1 MRDRKILLWSAVA
14 GVSAAMF
21 PVFQRLLLLPFYVSH
36 DGESLFLSL
45 LNRVS
50 TMVVLPGKVLV
61 YRVWPPPEHHF
72 TTAQLVAAVPVN
84 FCIYF
89 LLIVLLWGGAEKIR
103 RLRPGKSPRPE
114 KEPQQVNDNVAA
126 SPERRA
132 FLATAVSGAAGI
144 TILTSGTYPVLIEPG
159 WLNVRREKVRLKG
172 LPQSLNGFTI
182 AQLTDLHHDEW
193 ISLDHIR
200 DAVRI
205 TNRLKPD
212 LVALTGDYVTS
223 NGALI
228 KNSVRALGKLRPRVG
243 SVAVLGNHDW
253 WTDVEETRRRF
264 AEVEIPLIDNDRLF
278 VSPGRTLAS
287 AAEAGVCIGG
297 VGDLWEDD
305 VSLERAFD
313 RIPNEMPRILLSHNP
328 DVAEDH
334 RIVRHFPR
342 VDLMLCGHTHGGQ
355 VRLPGFGTPIVPSAY
370 GPKYAQ
376 GLVKGPGCLVQVSAG
391 VGMAMLPVR
400 LNVRPEIVLV
410 TLESA

>member
-1 MRDRKILLWSAVA
+1 MKDRTILIWSAA
-14 GVSAAMF
+14 IGITAAVF
-21 PVFQRLLLLPFYVSH
+21 PVFQRLVLLPLYISH
-36 DGESLFLSL
+36 NGESLFLSL

-50 TMVVLPGKVLV
+50 TMVVLPGKVVV

-72 TTAQLVAAVPVN
+72 TTPQMFATVPVT
-84 FCIYF
+84 FCVYF
-89 LLIVLLWGGAEKIR
+89 LLVVLIWGGAEKIWR
-103 RLRPGKSPRPE
+103 FKVAKSSHPAD
-114 KEPQQVNDNVAA
+114 EPQQPIENVAA

-132 FLATAVSGAAGI
+132 FLATAVSGAAGVSI
-144 TILTSGTYPVLIEPG
+144 VVSGTYPLLVEPG
-159 WLNVRREKVRLKG
+159 WLHVRRERVPLKG
-172 LPQSLNGFTI
+172 LPKSLNGFTI

-200 DAVRI
+200 DAIRV
-205 TNRLKPD
+205 TNRLKSD

-223 NGALI
+223 NPSLI
-228 KNSVRALGKLRPRVG
+228 KNAVRALRHLNPRVG
-243 SVAVLGNHDW
+243 TVAVLGNHDW
-253 WTDVEETRRRF
+253 WSDVQETRRRF
-264 AEVEIPLIDNDRLF
+264 AEVEIPLIDNKRLF
-278 VSPGRTLAS
+278 VSPDRKRVDTAD
-287 AAEAGVCIGG
+287 AGICIGG

-305 VSLERAFD
+305 VSPEKAFEG
-313 RIPNEMPRILLSHNP
+313 IPNQMPRILLSHNP

-355 VRLPGFGTPIVPSAY
+355 VYLPGLGTPIVPSAY

-391 VGMAMLPVR
+391 IGMAMLPVR
-400 LNVRPEIVLV
+400 LNVRPEIVLI